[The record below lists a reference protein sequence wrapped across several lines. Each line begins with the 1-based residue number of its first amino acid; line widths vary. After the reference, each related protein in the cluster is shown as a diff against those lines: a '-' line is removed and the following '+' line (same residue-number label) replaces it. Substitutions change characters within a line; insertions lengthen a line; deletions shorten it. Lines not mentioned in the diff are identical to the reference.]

1 MQLWRDDF
9 KKKLIVPNLLPKVV
23 LDLRKSGKSI
33 ATLNG
38 SFDLLHAGHLQ
49 IIYEASQLADQLI
62 LALNSDN
69 SIKTYKSK
77 NRPIIPLDYRLQMVA
92 ALEFVDYVTWF
103 DETDPIALLN
113 IIKPDIHI
121 NGAEYGAECL
131 EADTVIKNGGK
142 IHICQKI
149 DGLSTTDIIQGIT
162 SCA

>member
-1 MQLWRDDF
+1 
-9 KKKLIVPNLLPKVV
+9 
-23 LDLRKSGKSI
+23 
-33 ATLNG
+33 
-38 SFDLLHAGHLQ
+38 